1 MKRYLEYIG
10 KLIQQSGVESFEEF
24 QRENRIRTNLRMN
37 LILWA
42 CILAGPA
49 VALGVRLG
57 VFSSVRYSTCFNCSV
72 CMLVLALVHLLMLRK
87 KPTSILTGIIALFAI
102 DCMLVYMYYA
112 HIGIYLTWMLVPL
125 MSLMFCD
132 TRLFLAASLLNY
144 LCMALSQ
151 WLVSPYYVALRS
163 DYATVTSYFLSRMS
177 GYTIEGLVMFAA
189 GNSLCKVMTQ
199 HYRDLIAKFRD
210 IRERDEQMR
219 EQMALLDSMAQI
231 YDKVNLI
238 DYEKMTEMP
247 LRAETLQETAI
258 EPGQTHSAM
267 NQGFVKYIAPDQM
280 EDFLHFT
287 DLGTLRS
294 RMTGRKIIS
303 GEFLHV
309 VSGWFRA
316 EYITVEDDAGGV
328 PVKIIYTTQ
337 NIDAE
342 KRREEHLLRISLTDE
357 LTRLYNRHSYEE
369 DVAAYEGREPE
380 QDLALFSID
389 VNGLKEA
396 NDTKGHAAGDELL
409 CGTAS
414 CLSAVLGGLGK
425 VYRTGGDEFLAL
437 LHTDDCAALR
447 DRILEQAAEWHG
459 MYNEKLSFSV
469 GYASYADEP
478 NADIHELEKIA
489 DGMMYEAKERYYQTE
504 GVDRRRRRSGDARKK
519 DDARS

>member
-1 MKRYLEYIG
+1 MKKYLEYIG
-10 KLIQQSGVESFEEF
+10 KLIQQGVVNSFEDF
-24 QRENRIRTNLRMN
+24 QRENRLRTNLRMN
-37 LILWA
+37 VILWA
-42 CILAGPA
+42 CVFAGPA
-49 VALGVRLG
+49 IALGNWLG
-57 VFSSVRYSTCFNCSV
+57 VYRSVPYSTCFNCFV
-72 CMLVLALVHLLMLRK
+72 CMLLLALIHLLMLRK
-87 KPTSILTGIIALFAI
+87 RPKSFLTGMIALFAV
-102 DCMLVYMYYA
+102 DCLLVYMSYTN
-112 HIGIYLTWMLVPL
+112 IGIYLAWMLVPL

-132 TRLFLAASLLNY
+132 RRLFLSASAVNFV
-144 LCMALSQ
+144 CMAIAQ
-151 WLVSPYYVALRS
+151 WLAAPYYVSVRS
-163 DYATVTSYFLSRMS
+163 DYATVKSYFIARMS
-177 GYTIEGLVMFAA
+177 GYTIEGLVMLAA
-189 GNSLCKVMTQ
+189 GSSLCKVITQ
-199 HYRDLIAKFRD
+199 HYRDLIEKLRD

-238 DYEKMTEMP
+238 DYEKMAEMP

-258 EPGQTHSAM
+258 EPGQTQSFM

-287 DLGTLRS
+287 DLGTLRA

-309 VSGWFRA
+309 ISGWFRA
-316 EYITVEDDAGGV
+316 EYIAVEDDAGGV

-369 DVAAYEGREPE
+369 DTAAYESGEMEP
-380 QDLALFSID
+380 DLALFSID

-414 CLSAVLGGLGK
+414 CLSSALGGLGR

-447 DRILEQAAEWHG
+447 ERILEQAAEWHG

-469 GYASYADEP
+469 GYASHADEP

-504 GVDRRRRRSGDARKK
+504 GVDRRRRRSGDGRKK
-519 DDARS
+519 DDARA